1 MTAFD
6 SFPLGRPAFV
16 TNILDRAAHLRS
28 NDEKLLALEGHRDAR
43 AYVVYRD
50 SLVVK
55 QDAGGPRALLT
66 IDEALKFGAN
76 PGTIFLGLR
85 DGAAVFGMGI
95 SAAAVEKL
103 LTRNDV
109 AVTELRGMAMQGVVP
124 PDQLSAIAMAKS
136 MVSWHQRHGFC
147 ANCGT
152 RTAMK
157 EGGWKRD
164 CPSCKAEH
172 FPRTDPVVIMLVTS
186 GDKCLLGRQKQFLP
200 GMYSCLAGFV
210 EAAET
215 IEDAVRRE
223 IFEESGIRCT
233 DVNYYMTQPWP
244 YPSSLMIGCTA
255 RATNEDIVVD
265 RTELE
270 DARWFDRAE
279 ATLMI
284 KRQHPDGLAGPHPFA
299 IAHHLLGRW
308 LHEGPDSRCIA
319 GNSPWLHR
327 LAPDPGSGTTRN
339 RHDGF
344 PNEFSRCRAK
354 NPAAHPLHRHAG
366 ARPDVSRQRRARPR
380 LQGERQP
387 FRRDLR
393 RQCAQRRDRNRPPR
407 RPRLDLRPDGR
418 RPRNIEPLHLRQARA

>member
-1 MTAFD
+1 MSAFD
-6 SFPLGRPAFV
+6 SFPLGKPAFV
-16 TNILDRAAHLRS
+16 TNVLDRAAHLRT
-28 NDEKLLALEGHRDAR
+28 NDEKLFGLESRSDAR
-43 AYVVYRD
+43 AYVIYRD
-50 SLVVK
+50 SLVVT
-55 QDAGGPRALLT
+55 QDESGPRALLS
-66 IDEALKFGAN
+66 INEALKFGAN

-85 DGAAVFGMGI
+85 DGTPVFGMGI
-95 SAAAVEKL
+95 APTAAEKL
-103 LTRNDV
+103 LGRTDV
-109 AVTELRGMAMQGVVP
+109 AITELRGMAMQGVVP

-136 MVSWHQRHGFC
+136 MVGWHQRHGFC
-147 ANCGT
+147 ANCGV

-157 EGGWKRD
+157 DGGWKRE

-172 FPRTDPVVIMLVTS
+172 FPRTDPVVIMLVAS
-186 GDKCLLGRQKQFLP
+186 GDKCLLGRQKQFPP

-255 RATNEDIVVD
+255 RAANEDIVVD

-299 IAHHLLGRW
+299 IAHHLLGSW
-308 LHEGPDSRCIA
+308 
-319 GNSPWLHR
+319 
-327 LAPDPGSGTTRN
+327 
-339 RHDGF
+339 
-344 PNEFSRCRAK
+344 
-354 NPAAHPLHRHAG
+354 
-366 ARPDVSRQRRARPR
+366 
-380 LQGERQP
+380 LQGGN
-387 FRRDLR
+387 
-393 RQCAQRRDRNRPPR
+393 A
-407 RPRLDLRPDGR
+407 GG
-418 RPRNIEPLHLRQARA
+418 A

>member
-6 SFPLGRPAFV
+6 SFPLGQPAFV
-16 TNILDRAAHLRS
+16 THVLDRAAHLRT
-28 NDEKLLALEGHRDAR
+28 DDAKLLALESKRDTR
-43 AYVVYRD
+43 AYVLHRD
-50 SLVVK
+50 SLVV
-55 QDAGGPRALLT
+55 ARENGGSRALLT
-66 IDEALKFGAN
+66 IDEALKHGAN

-85 DGAAVFGMGI
+85 EGAAIFGMGI
-95 SAAAVEKL
+95 GAPAVEKL
-103 LTRNDV
+103 LTRDDV
-109 AVTELRGMAMQGVVP
+109 AVSELRGMAMQGVVP
-124 PDQLSAIAMAKS
+124 PEQLSAIAMAKS
-136 MVSWHQRHGFC
+136 LVSWHQRHGYC

-157 EGGWKRD
+157 QGGWKRD
-164 CPSCKAEH
+164 CPNCKAEH

-186 GDKCLLGRQKQFLP
+186 GDKVLLGRQKQFPP

-255 RATNEDIVVD
+255 RATNEDIIVD
-265 RTELE
+265 HSELE
-270 DARWFDRAE
+270 DARWFDRTE

-308 LHEGPDSRCIA
+308 VQAGPDS
-319 GNSPWLHR
+319 
-327 LAPDPGSGTTRN
+327 
-339 RHDGF
+339 
-344 PNEFSRCRAK
+344 
-354 NPAAHPLHRHAG
+354 G
-366 ARPDVSRQRRARPR
+366 A
-380 LQGERQP
+380 
-387 FRRDLR
+387 
-393 RQCAQRRDRNRPPR
+393 
-407 RPRLDLRPDGR
+407 
-418 RPRNIEPLHLRQARA
+418 

>member
-6 SFPLGRPAFV
+6 SFPLGQPGFV
-16 TNILDRAAHLRS
+16 THILDRAAHLRS
-28 NDEKLLALEGHRDAR
+28 DDARLLALEGHRDAR

-55 QDAGGPRALLT
+55 REAAGPRALLSL
-66 IDEALKFGAN
+66 DEALTFGAN

-85 DGAAVFGMGI
+85 EGAPVFGMGI
-95 SAAAVEKL
+95 SPAAVEKL
-103 LTRNDV
+103 STRDDA
-109 AVTELRGMAMQGVVP
+109 AVTELRGMAMQGLVP
-124 PDQLSAIAMAKS
+124 ANQLAAIAMAKS
-136 MVSWHQRHGFC
+136 MVSWHQRHGYC

-164 CPSCKAEH
+164 CPNCKAEH
-172 FPRTDPVVIMLVTS
+172 FPRTDPVVIMLVAS
-186 GDKCLLGRQKQFLP
+186 GDKVLLGRQKHFPP

-223 IFEESGIRCT
+223 IFEEAGIHCT

-255 RATNEDIVVD
+255 RATNEEVVVD
-265 RTELE
+265 RSELE
-270 DARWFDRAE
+270 DARWFDRHE

-284 KRQHPDGLAGPHPFA
+284 KREHPEGLAGPHPFA

-308 LHEGPDSRCIA
+308 VHNGPDQ
-319 GNSPWLHR
+319 
-327 LAPDPGSGTTRN
+327 
-339 RHDGF
+339 
-344 PNEFSRCRAK
+344 
-354 NPAAHPLHRHAG
+354 HA
-366 ARPDVSRQRRARPR
+366 
-380 LQGERQP
+380 
-387 FRRDLR
+387 
-393 RQCAQRRDRNRPPR
+393 
-407 RPRLDLRPDGR
+407 
-418 RPRNIEPLHLRQARA
+418 

>member
-1 MTAFD
+1 MSAFD
-6 SFPLGRPAFV
+6 SFPLGQPAFV
-16 TNILDRAAHLRS
+16 TNVLDRAAHLRT
-28 NDEKLLALEGHRDAR
+28 DDAKLLALEGRPDSR
-43 AYVVYRD
+43 AYVVHRD
-50 SLVVK
+50 SLVVNK
-55 QDAGGPRALLT
+55 ENGGSRVLLT
-66 IDEALKFGAN
+66 IDEAIKYGAN

-85 DGAAVFGMGI
+85 DGAAIFGMGI
-95 SAAAVEKL
+95 GAPAVEKL
-103 LTRNDV
+103 LTRQDV
-109 AVTELRGMAMQGVVP
+109 GVSELRGMAMQGLVP
-124 PDQLSAIAMAKS
+124 PEQLSAIAMAKS
-136 MVSWHQRHGFC
+136 MVSWHQRHGYC

-152 RTAMK
+152 RSAMTQ
-157 EGGWKRD
+157 GGWKRD
-164 CPSCKAEH
+164 CPNCKAEH

-255 RATNEDIVVD
+255 RAISEDITVD
-265 RTELE
+265 HLELE

-308 LHEGPDSRCIA
+308 VHA
-319 GNSPWLHR
+319 G
-327 LAPDPGSGTTRN
+327 PGS
-339 RHDGF
+339 
-344 PNEFSRCRAK
+344 RA
-354 NPAAHPLHRHAG
+354 
-366 ARPDVSRQRRARPR
+366 
-380 LQGERQP
+380 
-387 FRRDLR
+387 
-393 RQCAQRRDRNRPPR
+393 
-407 RPRLDLRPDGR
+407 
-418 RPRNIEPLHLRQARA
+418 

>member
-6 SFPLGRPAFV
+6 SFPLGQPAFV
-16 TNILDRAAHLRS
+16 THVLDRAAHLRT
-28 NDEKLLALEGHRDAR
+28 DDAKLLALEGKRDTR
-43 AYVVYRD
+43 AYVLHRD
-50 SLVVK
+50 SLVV
-55 QDAGGPRALLT
+55 ARENGGSRALLT
-66 IDEALKFGAN
+66 IDEALKYGAN

-85 DGAAVFGMGI
+85 EGAAIFGMGI
-95 SAAAVEKL
+95 GAPAVEKL
-103 LTRNDV
+103 LTRDDV
-109 AVTELRGMAMQGVVP
+109 AVSELRGMAMQGVVA

-136 MVSWHQRHGFC
+136 LVNWHQRHGYC

-157 EGGWKRD
+157 QGGWKRD
-164 CPSCKAEH
+164 CPNCKAEH

-186 GDKCLLGRQKQFLP
+186 GDKVLLGRQKQFPP

-255 RATNEDIVVD
+255 RATNEDIIVD
-265 RTELE
+265 HSELE
-270 DARWFDRAE
+270 DARWFDRRE

-308 LHEGPDSRCIA
+308 VQAGPDS
-319 GNSPWLHR
+319 
-327 LAPDPGSGTTRN
+327 
-339 RHDGF
+339 
-344 PNEFSRCRAK
+344 
-354 NPAAHPLHRHAG
+354 G
-366 ARPDVSRQRRARPR
+366 A
-380 LQGERQP
+380 
-387 FRRDLR
+387 
-393 RQCAQRRDRNRPPR
+393 
-407 RPRLDLRPDGR
+407 
-418 RPRNIEPLHLRQARA
+418 

>member
-6 SFPLGRPAFV
+6 AFPLGRPAFV
-16 TNILDRAAHLRS
+16 TDILDRAAHLRTD
-28 NDEKLLALEGHRDAR
+28 NEKLFALEKHRDAR
-43 AYVVYRD
+43 AYVMYRD
-50 SLVVK
+50 SLVGK
-55 QDAGGPRALLT
+55 QGPEGPRALLR

-95 SAAAVEKL
+95 AAAAVENL

-109 AVTELRGMAMQGVVP
+109 AVNELRGMAMQGAVP
-124 PDQLSAIAMAKS
+124 PAQLSAIAMAKS
-136 MVSWHQRHGFC
+136 LVNWHQRHGYC

-157 EGGWKRD
+157 EGGWKRE
-164 CPSCKAEH
+164 CPNCKTEH

-186 GDKCLLGRQKQFLP
+186 GDKILLGRQKQFLP

-215 IEDAVRRE
+215 IEDVVRRE
-223 IFEESGIRCT
+223 IFEESGIRVS

-265 RTELE
+265 GDELE

-279 ATLMI
+279 LALMH
-284 KRQHPDGLAGPHPFA
+284 KRQHPDGLFAAHPFA
-299 IAHHLLGRW
+299 IAHHLIGLW
-308 LHEGPDSRCIA
+308 LHK
-319 GNSPWLHR
+319 
-327 LAPDPGSGTTRN
+327 GTT
-339 RHDGF
+339 
-344 PNEFSRCRAK
+344 
-354 NPAAHPLHRHAG
+354 
-366 ARPDVSRQRRARPR
+366 VSA
-380 LQGERQP
+380 
-387 FRRDLR
+387 
-393 RQCAQRRDRNRPPR
+393 
-407 RPRLDLRPDGR
+407 
-418 RPRNIEPLHLRQARA
+418 

>member
-16 TNILDRAAHLRS
+16 SNILDRAAHLRG
-28 NDEKLLALEGHRDAR
+28 DDGKLMALEGHRDTR

-55 QDAGGPRALLT
+55 QETEGPRALLT

-95 SAAAVEKL
+95 SAAAAEAL
-103 LTRNDV
+103 LPRDDV
-109 AVTELRGMAMQGVVP
+109 KVSELRGMAMQGAVP
-124 PDQLSAIAMAKS
+124 PEQLSAIAMAKS
-136 MVSWHQRHGFC
+136 MVGWHQRHGFC

-164 CPSCKAEH
+164 CPNCKAEH
-172 FPRTDPVVIMLVTS
+172 FPRTDPVVIMLVTY
-186 GDKCLLGRQKQFLP
+186 GDKVLLGRQKQFLP

-233 DVNYYMTQPWP
+233 DVSYYMTQPWP
-244 YPSSLMIGCTA
+244 YPSSLMIGCAA
-255 RATNEDIVVD
+255 RAVSHDIVVD
-265 RTELE
+265 HAELE
-270 DARWFDRAE
+270 DARWFDREE
-279 ATLMI
+279 ARLMMT
-284 KRQHPDGLAGPHPFA
+284 RQHPEGLAGPHPFA
-299 IAHHLLGRW
+299 IAHHLVGRW
-308 LHEGPDSRCIA
+308 LHG
-319 GNSPWLHR
+319 
-327 LAPDPGSGTTRN
+327 
-339 RHDGF
+339 DG
-344 PNEFSRCRAK
+344 
-354 NPAAHPLHRHAG
+354 G
-366 ARPDVSRQRRARPR
+366 
-380 LQGERQP
+380 
-387 FRRDLR
+387 
-393 RQCAQRRDRNRPPR
+393 
-407 RPRLDLRPDGR
+407 
-418 RPRNIEPLHLRQARA
+418 

>member
-1 MTAFD
+1 MNAFD
-6 SFPLGRPAFV
+6 SFPLGHPGFV
-16 TNILDRAAHLRS
+16 SHVLDRAAHLRS
-28 NDEKLLALEGHRDAR
+28 DETRLLALESHPDAR

-50 SLVVK
+50 SLVVRRE
-55 QDAGGPRALLT
+55 AAGPRALLSL
-66 IDEALKFGAN
+66 DEALKFGAN

-85 DGAAVFGMGI
+85 DGTPVFGMGI
-95 SAAAVEKL
+95 SPAAVEQL
-103 LTRNDV
+103 LTRDDA
-109 AVTELRGMAMQGVVP
+109 AVSELRGMAMHGAVP
-124 PDQLSAIAMAKS
+124 ASQLSAIAMAKS
-136 MVSWHQRHGFC
+136 MVNWHQRHGYC

-152 RTAMK
+152 RTTMK
-157 EGGWKRD
+157 EGGWKRE

-186 GDKCLLGRQKQFLP
+186 GDRVLLGRQKHFLP

-233 DVNYYMTQPWP
+233 DVHYYMTQPWP

-255 RATNEDIVVD
+255 RALNEDVIVD

-284 KRQHPDGLAGPHPFA
+284 RREHPQGLAGPHPFA

-308 LHEGPDSRCIA
+308 V
-319 GNSPWLHR
+319 
-327 LAPDPGSGTTRN
+327 
-339 RHDGF
+339 HD
-344 PNEFSRCRAK
+344 
-354 NPAAHPLHRHAG
+354 
-366 ARPDVSRQRRARPR
+366 D
-380 LQGERQP
+380 
-387 FRRDLR
+387 
-393 RQCAQRRDRNRPPR
+393 
-407 RPRLDLRPDGR
+407 
-418 RPRNIEPLHLRQARA
+418 

>member
-1 MTAFD
+1 MSAFD
-6 SFPLGRPAFV
+6 SFPLGQPAFV
-16 TNILDRAAHLRS
+16 TNILDRAAHLRLR
-28 NDEKLLALEGHRDAR
+28 DDKLLALESNPASR
-43 AYVVYRD
+43 AYVVHRD

-55 QDAGGPRALLT
+55 REGDASRALLS

-95 SAAAVEKL
+95 SPAAAEKL

-136 MVSWHQRHGFC
+136 MVNWHQRHSYC
-147 ANCGT
+147 ANCGQ
-152 RTAMK
+152 RTAMN
-157 EGGWKRD
+157 EGGWKRV

-172 FPRTDPVVIMLVTS
+172 FPRTDPVVIMMVTH
-186 GDKCLLGRQKQFLP
+186 GDKCLLGRQQRFLP

-223 IFEESGIRCT
+223 VFEESGIRCT
-233 DVNYYMTQPWP
+233 DVGYYMTQPWP

-265 RTELE
+265 RVELE
-270 DARWFDRAE
+270 DVRWFDRDE
-279 ATLMI
+279 ARLMI
-284 KRQHPDGLAGPHPFA
+284 TRKHPDGLAGPHPFA

-308 LHEGPDSRCIA
+308 L
-319 GNSPWLHR
+319 N
-327 LAPDPGSGTTRN
+327 
-339 RHDGF
+339 DG
-344 PNEFSRCRAK
+344 K
-354 NPAAHPLHRHAG
+354 G
-366 ARPDVSRQRRARPR
+366 A
-380 LQGERQP
+380 
-387 FRRDLR
+387 
-393 RQCAQRRDRNRPPR
+393 
-407 RPRLDLRPDGR
+407 
-418 RPRNIEPLHLRQARA
+418 